1 MDHNKKQQVEISK
14 TFPVGKQELFDYFV
28 TPSLLEKWAFPDGM
42 TLRVPVL
49 EAKPGG
55 HYRWE
60 HTQNGGTYVA
70 EGHFEELSP
79 DRIVQ
84 VDEEIEDPT
93 GKVLHENILCAVTF
107 LEKSGA
113 TEARVEVSGFRDQQ
127 AADECRLG
135 WEQCLAHLGKL
146 LPNGGKLAR
155 PA

>member
-1 MDHNKKQQVEISK
+1 MHQKAVEITR
-14 TFPVGKQELFDYFV
+14 TFPAARQKLFRYFV

-55 HYRWE
+55 RYRWE

-70 EGHFEELSP
+70 EGHFEELGP

-84 VDEEIEDPT
+84 IDEEIEDPA
-93 GKVLHENILCAVTF
+93 GKVLHENLLCAVSF
-107 LEKSGA
+107 LEQDGSTKVRI
-113 TEARVEVSGFRDQQ
+113 EQSGFREQKD
-127 AADECRLG
+127 ADECRQG
-135 WEQCLAHLGKL
+135 WEQCLARLEQVLGKDE
-146 LPNGGKLAR
+146 KLAR